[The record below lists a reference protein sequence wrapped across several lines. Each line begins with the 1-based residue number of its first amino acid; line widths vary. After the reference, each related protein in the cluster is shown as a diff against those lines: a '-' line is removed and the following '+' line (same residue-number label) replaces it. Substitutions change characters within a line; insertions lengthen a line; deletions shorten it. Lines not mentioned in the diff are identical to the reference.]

1 MEVTESISE
10 GLKRELKVKIEAAE
24 LSRRLDEKLHEIK
37 DTVRLKG
44 FRPGKVPVDHLKKVY
59 GRSMM
64 AEVVQQTVAES
75 SAKAVEE
82 REERPAVQPD
92 ISLGDDQKEI
102 EQVMNGGADLSYTL
116 SFEVLPKIEITD
128 LSKLKLERPTV
139 EVTDE
144 EVQRGI
150 DQIVEESTTYEDK
163 DGAAA
168 DGDQAVIDFVGSI
181 DGENFDGGAGED
193 APVVI
198 GRNQFIPGF
207 EEGLIG
213 AKAGD
218 EREVKV
224 TFPKEYPGAPDL
236 AGKDAVFAVTVKSV
250 GAPVKPAV
258 DDTLAKAVGFES
270 VDKLR
275 EGVANRIKEQY
286 GSVTRV
292 RVKRSLLDA
301 LDKTHKFEL
310 PEILVKQEF
319 DTIWRQVTGQLEQA
333 GKSFEDED
341 TTEEK
346 EKKKYEEIAARRVR
360 LGLVLA
366 EIGETAEVKIS
377 DDDVNNALMER
388 LRQFPGQEQQVYEF
402 YQKNPQAMAEL
413 RAPIFEEKVVD
424 YILELADVTEKTV
437 TKEELL
443 AAAESDD
450 DDF

>member
-1 MEVTESISE
+1 MEVTESTSE

-37 DTVRLKG
+37 DNVRLKG
-44 FRPGKVPVDHLKKVY
+44 FRPGKVPVDHLRKVY

-64 AEVVQQTVAES
+64 AEIVQQTVAES

-82 REERPAVQPD
+82 RDERPAVQPD
-92 ISLGDDQKEI
+92 ISLGQDQKEI
-102 EQVMNGGADLSYTL
+102 EQVMDGAADLSYTL
-116 SFEVLPKIEITD
+116 SFEVLPKIEIAD
-128 LSKLKLERPTV
+128 LSKLKLERPVV
-139 EVTDE
+139 EVAE
-144 EVQRGI
+144 EEIEKAIG
-150 DQIVEESTTYEDK
+150 QIAEESTTFEDK

-168 DGDQAVIDFVGSI
+168 EGDQAVIDFAGSI
-181 DGENFDGGAGED
+181 DGVEFDGGAGED

-198 GRNQFIPGF
+198 GRKQFIPGF
-207 EEGLIG
+207 EEGLLG
-213 AKAGD
+213 AKAGE

-224 TFPKEYPGAPDL
+224 TFPEDYTSADL
-236 AGKDAVFAVTVKSV
+236 AGKDVVFAVKVKKV

-258 DDTLAKAVGFES
+258 DETLAKAVGFES
-270 VDKLR
+270 VEKLR

-286 GSVTRV
+286 GSISRM
-292 RVKRSLLDA
+292 RVKRGLLDE
-301 LDKTHKFEL
+301 LDKEHKFEL

-319 DTIWRQVTGQLEQA
+319 ETIWRQVTGELERA
-333 GKSFEDED
+333 GKSFGDED

-346 EKKKYEEIAARRVR
+346 EKEKYEELAARRVR

-366 EIGETAEVKIS
+366 EIGEKSEVRIT
-377 DDDVNNALMER
+377 DDEVNKALMER

-413 RAPIFEEKVVD
+413 RAPVYEEKVVD
-424 YILELADVTEKTV
+424 YILELADVTDKTV

-443 AAAESDD
+443 AAAEDD
-450 DDF
+450 EDDF

>member
-1 MEVTESISE
+1 MEVTESTSE

-37 DTVRLKG
+37 DNVRLKG
-44 FRPGKVPVDHLKKVY
+44 FRPGKVPVDHLRKVY

-64 AEVVQQTVAES
+64 AEIVQQTVAES

-82 REERPAVQPD
+82 RDERPAVQPD
-92 ISLGDDQKEI
+92 ISLGQDQNEI
-102 EQVMNGGADLSYTL
+102 EQVMDGAADLSYTL
-116 SFEVLPKIEITD
+116 SFEVLPKIEIAD
-128 LSKLKLERPTV
+128 LSKLKLERPVV
-139 EVTDE
+139 EVAE
-144 EVQRGI
+144 EEIEKAIG
-150 DQIVEESTTYEDK
+150 QIAEESTTFEDK

-168 DGDQAVIDFVGSI
+168 EGDQAVIDFAGSI
-181 DGENFDGGAGED
+181 DGVEFDGGAGED

-198 GRNQFIPGF
+198 GRKQFIPGF
-207 EEGLIG
+207 EEGLLG
-213 AKAGD
+213 AKAGE

-224 TFPKEYPGAPDL
+224 TFPEDYTSADL
-236 AGKDAVFAVTVKSV
+236 AGKDVVFAVKVKKV

-258 DDTLAKAVGFES
+258 DETLAKAVGFES
-270 VDKLR
+270 VEKLR

-286 GSVTRV
+286 GSISRM
-292 RVKRSLLDA
+292 RVKRGLLDE
-301 LDKTHKFEL
+301 LDKEHKFEL

-319 DTIWRQVTGQLEQA
+319 ETIWRQVTGELERA
-333 GKSFEDED
+333 GKSFGDED

-346 EKKKYEEIAARRVR
+346 EKEKYEELAARRVR

-366 EIGETAEVKIS
+366 EIGEKSEVRIT
-377 DDDVNNALMER
+377 DDEVNKALMER

-413 RAPIFEEKVVD
+413 RAPVYEEKVVD
-424 YILELADVTEKTV
+424 YILELADVTDKTV

-443 AAAESDD
+443 AAAEDD
-450 DDF
+450 EDDF